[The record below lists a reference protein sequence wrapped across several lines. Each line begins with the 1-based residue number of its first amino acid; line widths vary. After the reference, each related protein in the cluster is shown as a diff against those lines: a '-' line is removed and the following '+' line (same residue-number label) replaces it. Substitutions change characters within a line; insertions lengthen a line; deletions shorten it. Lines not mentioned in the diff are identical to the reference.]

1 MKKGILIG
9 ICGASG
15 SGKTLLAT
23 NIWQQVGSEKVAV
36 IHEDSYYKDLQ
47 DIPMHERGIRNFD
60 HSAAFD
66 HPLLL
71 KQIRDLLAGKTIAQ
85 PVYDY
90 KTHTRTSE
98 TRPVGPL
105 QVIILEGILIMQVEE
120 LRNLM
125 DVKVYIDVPAD
136 ICFIRRLQRDISE
149 RGREV
154 QSVINQYLHTVRPM
168 YQQFVEPSR
177 QYADIIVPQGGENGV
192 AVDMITARIQ
202 KLLEQRDRGTQIQRD
217 KGRTK
222 ALRDSGT
229 KGLRYS
235 GT

>member
-15 SGKTLLAT
+15 SGKTLLAD
-23 NIWQQVGSEKVAV
+23 NVCRQVGSEKVAV

-47 DIPMHERGIRNFD
+47 DIPLHERGIRNFD
-60 HSAAFD
+60 DPAAFD
-66 HPLLL
+66 QSLLIA
-71 KQIRDLLAGKTIAQ
+71 QVRDLLAGKTIAQ

-98 TRPVGPL
+98 TRTVGTL
-105 QVIILEGILIMQVEE
+105 QVIILEGILIMQVAE

-125 DVKVYIDVPAD
+125 DIKVYIDVPAD

-154 QSVINQYLHTVRPM
+154 ESVINQYLHTVRPM
-168 YQQFVEPSR
+168 YQQFVEPCR
-177 QYADIIVPQGGENGV
+177 QYADILVPQGGENTV
-192 AVDMITARIQ
+192 AVDLIVARIR
-202 KLLEQRDRGTQIQRD
+202 EMSI
-217 KGRTK
+217 
-222 ALRDSGT
+222 
-229 KGLRYS
+229 
-235 GT
+235 